1 VDDAVLRALAS
12 AGLHGLRQGHGY
24 LVQRLLVG
32 PATATEL
39 AGDLGVTQQA
49 VSKALKELL
58 DLGYAEPVP
67 DATDRR
73 RRPVALS
80 AAGRRAVEVARETR
94 AGIDQRVRAVVGPE
108 RFEAARSVLLAGLD
122 ALEVG
127 DRVRRRA
134 VRPPANDLAL
144 GELER

>member
-1 VDDAVLRALAS
+1 
-12 AGLHGLRQGHGY
+12 
-24 LVQRLLVG
+24 
-32 PATATEL
+32 
-39 AGDLGVTQQA
+39 
-49 VSKALKELL
+49 
-58 DLGYAEPVP
+58 
-67 DATDRR
+67 
-73 RRPVALS
+73 
-80 AAGRRAVEVARETR
+80 VEVARETR